1 MRFEGG
7 VLVSLHSPNWIF
19 DHDLIEYGCAVAW
32 LPIAGNHHPSSQR
45 FRVALLTF
53 RLYLDLREHAWG
65 IKGLV

>member
-32 LPIAGNHHPSSQR
+32 LPIAGNHHHSSQR
-45 FRVALLTF
+45 YMINPHNVWNPRCEKMGVVEGS
-53 RLYLDLREHAWG
+53 DE
-65 IKGLV
+65 V

>member
-19 DHDLIEYGCAVAW
+19 DHDLIEYGCAVA
-32 LPIAGNHHPSSQR
+32 AGNHHHSSQR

-53 RLYLDLREHAWG
+53 
-65 IKGLV
+65 